1 MNPQMI
7 MEMLFGKEQT
17 IQILN
22 RWQSMSSE
30 QKQQEL
36 QKVQGIPKEKL
47 KQYLSNLGIDTNFL
61 ENLNINNSQNIM
73 QNSDRKFNY

>member
-17 IQILN
+17 KQILDK
-22 RWQSMSSE
+22 WQSMSPE

-36 QKVQGIPKEKL
+36 QKVQGIPKEQM
-47 KQYLSNLGIDTNFL
+47 KQYLYNLGIDTNFL
-61 ENLNINNSQNIM
+61 DKLTSNNTQNVM

>member
-36 QKVQGIPKEKL
+36 QKVRGIPKEKL

-73 QNSDRKFNY
+73 QKPNRKFNY

>member
-17 IQILN
+17 MQIIN
-22 RWQSMSSE
+22 KWQAMSSE

-36 QKVQGIPKEKL
+36 QKVQGIPKEKI
-47 KQYLSNLGIDTNFL
+47 KQYLSNLGIDTRFL
-61 ENLNINNSQNIM
+61 DNIVNTQNNNM
-73 QNSDRKFNY
+73 LPNNERKFNY

>member
-7 MEMLFGKEQT
+7 MEMLFGKEKT

-22 RWQSMSSE
+22 KWQSMSPE

-36 QKVQGIPKEKL
+36 QKIQGISKEQM
-47 KQYLSNLGIDTNFL
+47 KQYLTNLGIDTKFL
-61 ENLNINNSQNIM
+61 DNLNSNTQNNI
-73 QNSDRKFNY
+73 QNSNRKFSY